1 MGRWTLIILLSLAG
15 CTSENPVPGEPCDA
29 AETCGPAGDAA
40 CVDGYCHIYDENSGY
55 GKAIVALSFHRD
67 LYDIA
72 ASVNIYT
79 LYYIMPD
86 GSLLDCSRIL
96 SKEIDPSSITVN
108 PLVMNPRNLRLH
120 WQSGG
125 TFFPDNLIQF
135 IRPAESIV
143 FAVEAY
149 EDILGE
155 GDITA
160 LGCYDGKEVEG
171 EWVPIS
177 ISMDQT
183 VEFVIQLN
191 AP

>member
-1 MGRWTLIILLSLAG
+1 
-15 CTSENPVPGEPCDA
+15 
-29 AETCGPAGDAA
+29 
-40 CVDGYCHIYDENSGY
+40 
-55 GKAIVALSFHRD
+55 
-67 LYDIA
+67 
-72 ASVNIYT
+72 
-79 LYYIMPD
+79 
-86 GSLLDCSRIL
+86 
-96 SKEIDPSSITVN
+96 
-108 PLVMNPRNLRLH
+108 MNPRNLRLH

-160 LGCYDGKEVEG
+160 VGCYDGEEVEE

-177 ISMDQT
+177 ISKDQT